1 VSPRRPKKASQLA
14 TALIEH
20 SSDAIE
26 LVDEA
31 GTVLYAN
38 PAAARMLGLP
48 IAEIVSSSV
57 FRGVHDDDMLEVR
70 SNFARNLERPGVP
83 VKNAFRLQHSD
94 GSWRHIESVAVNRLE
109 DPSIRGIIINYRD
122 VTENKRALEALREGE
137 ARYRQ
142 LTEQATDIIYNCDLE
157 GRFTFVN
164 PTAVRLMKY
173 GESELLG
180 RHFLSLIRDDYKER
194 VAEFYTRQRNQ
205 SIRSTY
211 FEFPAIAKDG
221 SEVWVGQNVQ
231 IVEEQGKPVG
241 VQAIARDITQRRA
254 LDDQLR
260 QAQKMEAIG
269 RLAGGVA
276 HDFNNVLTAILG
288 SADLLSLMLEEDDP
302 KWAEA
307 DAIRRAAERGAALTK
322 QLLAFSRPQR
332 ATAGVLDLA
341 TVVTGMEPMLR
352 RLVVDK
358 IEIRVTASQQPL
370 LVRADEASINQIVL
384 NLVINARD
392 AMPDGGTV
400 SVESGI
406 IDLGDPLAPMLGIMP
421 GRYAGVSVHDTG
433 SGIPA
438 DIQRHL
444 FEPFFT
450 TKPADKG
457 TGLGLSIVYGIAQA
471 LGGAVEVDSEVGEGA
486 TFTVYLPLA
495 AEEPAA
501 EAGPPVAK
509 PLAGSR

>member
-20 SSDAIE
+20 SSDAIK

-38 PAAARMLGLP
+38 PAAARMLGMP
-48 IAEIVSSSV
+48 IAEIVTASV
-57 FRGVHDDDMLEVR
+57 FRGVHDDDMLAVR
-70 SNFARNLERPGVP
+70 TNFATSLERPGVP
-83 VKNAFRLQHSD
+83 VKSAYRLQHSD
-94 GSWRHIESVAVNRLE
+94 GTWRHIESVAVNRLD
-109 DPSIRGIIINYRD
+109 DPSIRGTIINYRD
-122 VTENKRALEALREGE
+122 VTENKRAIEALREGE

-142 LTEQATDIIYNCDLE
+142 LTEQATDIIYNCDLD

-164 PTAVRLMKY
+164 PTAIRLMKY
-173 GESELLG
+173 TERELLG
-180 RHFLSLIRDDYKER
+180 RHFLTLIRDDYKER
-194 VAEFYTRQRNQ
+194 VAEFYTRQRDQN
-205 SIRSTY
+205 IRSTY

-221 SEVWVGQNVQ
+221 AEVWVGQNVQ
-231 IVEEQGKPVG
+231 IVEEQGQPVG
-241 VQAIARDITQRRA
+241 IQAIARDITQRRA

-288 SADLLSLMLEEDDP
+288 SADLLSIMLDQDDP

-332 ATAGVLDLA
+332 ATATVLDLA
-341 TVVTGMEPMLR
+341 TVVSGMEPMLR
-352 RLVVDK
+352 RLVLDK
-358 IEIRVTASQQPL
+358 IAIRVSASPQPL
-370 LVRADEASINQIVL
+370 PVRADEASINQIVL
-384 NLVINARD
+384 NLIINARD

-400 SVESGI
+400 SVESGV

-433 SGIPA
+433 CGIPG

-457 TGLGLSIVYGIAQA
+457 TGLGLSIVYGIVQA
-471 LGGAVEVDSEVGEGA
+471 LGGAIEVDSQVGEGA
-486 TFTVYLPLA
+486 TFTVYLPLVV
-495 AEEPAA
+495 EEQ
-501 EAGPPVAK
+501 PVAETT
-509 PLAGSR
+509 PVAQ